1 MMAEKMIIT
10 IGREYGS
17 CGLKIGKMLSERLNI
32 PYYDNEIIEMAAK
45 KSGYDEELFKS
56 VDEKQTTSLLFSI
69 AMGVFSYGDKL
80 KPQESL
86 NLSDKLF
93 NIEKKIV
100 EEVAEKGSCII
111 IGRCSN
117 YILRDKEDT
126 LDLFICSAL
135 ENRIKTISENSGVSM
150 EEAEKYIKSI
160 DKKRSGYYNY
170 YTGEQWG
177 DRKSYD
183 IIINKD
189 ILGIEGT
196 VSFIEELAER
206 KYNK

>member
-1 MMAEKMIIT
+1 MAEKMIIT

-45 KSGYDEELFKS
+45 KSGYEEELFRS

-93 NIEKKIV
+93 NIEKKII
-100 EEVAEKGSCII
+100 EEIAEKGSCII

-117 YILRDKEDT
+117 YILREKEDT
-126 LDLFICSAL
+126 LDLFICSSL
-135 ENRIKTISENSGVSM
+135 ENRIKTISENSDISN
-150 EEAEKYIKSI
+150 EEAEKYIKAV
-160 DKKRSGYYNY
+160 DKKRAGYYNY
-170 YTGEQWG
+170 YTGEKWG
-177 DRKSYD
+177 YRKSYD
-183 IIINKD
+183 VIINKD

-196 VSFIEELAER
+196 VSFIEELVER

>member
-1 MMAEKMIIT
+1 MAEKMIIT

-17 CGLKIGKMLSERLNI
+17 CGLKIGKMLAERLNI

-45 KSGYDEELFKS
+45 KSGYEEELFKS

-80 KPQESL
+80 KPQESM

-93 NIEKKIV
+93 NIQRKII

-117 YILRDKEDT
+117 YILRDKENT
-126 LDLFICSAL
+126 LDLFICSSMK
-135 ENRIKTISENSGVSM
+135 NRIETVSKLCNISNT
-150 EEAEKYIKSI
+150 EAEKYIKSV
-160 DKKRSGYYNY
+160 DKKRAGYYNY

-177 DRKSYD
+177 ERKNYD
-183 IIINKD
+183 VIINKD
-189 ILGIEGT
+189 VLGVEGT
-196 VSFIEELAER
+196 VEFIEELVKK
-206 KYNK
+206 KYNN